1 METLGKLR
9 RRHLVKGESISA
21 IARDTQLSRHTVRKY
36 VAAESGELRYRRKHQ
51 PFPQLGPFRETLTTW
66 LEVESQRPVRERRTA
81 MRLFEAL
88 RREGYGGGYDSV
100 RRFVKR
106 WKKAQRPSVTQA
118 FVPLAF
124 APGAKYQ
131 FDWSHERVELSGVL
145 QTVKVAHFRLCYS
158 RRPFV
163 VAYPRETQEMVFD
176 AHNRAF
182 AAWGGVPLAGIY
194 DNPRT
199 LVDAILVGK
208 ERQFNRRFL
217 ALMNHY
223 LVEPIACTP
232 AAGWEKGQVENQVGT
247 LREWLFTPR
256 LQFAHFADLNAWLA
270 RRCQEL
276 EQRPHPEQKD
286 RTIGQLF
293 AEERTG
299 LRPFTAAFDG
309 YVEHPLRVSSTCLV
323 NYDRNRYSVPAA
335 YAGKPVSLRAYAERI
350 QIVAD
355 ERVVADHPRG
365 FGRGQSL
372 FNPWHY
378 LPILERKPGAL
389 RDGAPFQQWDLP
401 TAIRQ
406 VQARLMKQPRG
417 DKAFVEL
424 LLAGRQHGLE
434 PLEVAC
440 ALALEQGT
448 VSAAVVLNHLHR
460 LVSPSPPPPLPTP
473 ERLRLTLEPQAD
485 CARYDRLRPTEVR
498 HAH

>member
-21 IARDTQLSRHTVRKY
+21 IARDTHLSRQTVRKY
-36 VAAESGELRYRRKHQ
+36 LAARDEPRYSRKHQ
-51 PFPQLGPFRETLTTW
+51 PFPQLGPFRETLTAW
-66 LEVESQRPVRERRTA
+66 LEGDRQRPVRERRTA
-81 MRLFEAL
+81 MRLFNAL
-88 RREGYGGGYDSV
+88 RQEGYRGGYDSV

-106 WKKAQRPSVTQA
+106 WKKSQRPAVTQA

-131 FDWSHERVELSGVL
+131 FDWSHEVVELGGVL

-158 RRPFV
+158 RRSFV
-163 VAYPRETQEMVFD
+163 AAYPRETQEMVFD

-194 DNPRT
+194 DNPKT
-199 LVDAILVGK
+199 VVDVILAGK
-208 ERQFNRRFL
+208 ARQFNRRFL

-223 LVEPIACTP
+223 LIEPIACTP

-247 LREWLFTPR
+247 LRDWLFTPR
-256 LQFAHFADLNAWLA
+256 LQFACWEDLNVWLA

-276 EQRPHPEQKD
+276 EQRPHPDQLD
-286 RTIGQLF
+286 RTIGELF
-293 AEERTG
+293 AEERAQ

-309 YVEHPLRVSSTCLV
+309 YVEHTVRASSTCLV

-335 YAGKPVSLRAYAERI
+335 YAGKLVSVKAYAERI
-350 QIVAD
+350 QVVAD
-355 ERVVADHPRG
+355 EQLLAEHPRC

-378 LPILERKPGAL
+378 LPVLERKPGAL
-389 RDGAPFQQWDLP
+389 RDGAPFQQWALP
-401 TAIRQ
+401 EAFRC
-406 VQARLMKQPRG
+406 VYERLMKQPGG
-417 DKAFVEL
+417 DTACVDL

-448 VSAAVVLNHLHR
+448 VSAPVVLNQLHR
-460 LVSPSPPPPLPTP
+460 LLSPRLPDTLPIP
-473 ERLRLTLEPQAD
+473 ERLRLTLEPAAN
-485 CARYDRLRPTEVR
+485 CARYDQLRSTEVR
-498 HAH
+498 HAR

>member
-9 RRHLVKGESISA
+9 RRHLVKGDSLSA
-21 IARDTQLSRHTVRKY
+21 IARDTHLSRNTVRKY
-36 VAAESGELRYRRKHQ
+36 VAAEAGEPRYVRKHQ
-51 PFPQLGPFRETLTTW
+51 PFPQLGPFRDTLSAW
-66 LEVESQRPVRERRTA
+66 LETESQRPARERRTA

-88 RREGYGGGYDSV
+88 QQEGYGGGYDSI

-106 WKKAQRPSVTQA
+106 WRKAQRPSVTHA
-118 FVPLAF
+118 FVPLVF

-131 FDWSHERVELSGVL
+131 FDWSHEVVELGGVI
-145 QTVKVAHFRLCYS
+145 QTIKVAHFRLCYS
-158 RRPFV
+158 RRPFL

-194 DNPRT
+194 DNPKT

-223 LVEPIACTP
+223 LIEPIACTP

-256 LQFAHFADLNAWLA
+256 LQFAGFEDLNAWLA
-270 RRCQEL
+270 LRCQEL

-286 RTIGQLF
+286 CTIGQLF
-293 AEERTG
+293 EEERAL
-299 LRPFTAAFDG
+299 LRPFAAAFDG
-309 YVEHPLRVSSTCLV
+309 YLEHPLRVSATCLV

-335 YAGKPVSLRAYAERI
+335 YAGKPVTLRAYATRI
-350 QIVAD
+350 QVVAD
-355 ERVVADHPRG
+355 AQVLADHPRC

-378 LPILERKPGAL
+378 LPVLERKPGAL
-389 RDGAPFQQWDLP
+389 RDGAPFQDWDLP
-401 TAIRQ
+401 AALRR
-406 VQARLMKQPRG
+406 VQARLMPQPGG
-417 DKAFVEL
+417 DKACVEL
-424 LLAGRQHGLE
+424 LLAGRQYGLE
-434 PLEVAC
+434 SLEVAC

-448 VSAAVVLNHLHR
+448 ITAAIVLNHLHR
-460 LVSPSPPPPLPTP
+460 LLAPRPPEPLPTP
-473 ERLRLTLEPQAD
+473 ARLHLTLEPQAD
-485 CARYDRLRPTEVR
+485 CARYDRLRCREGS

>member
-21 IARDTQLSRHTVRKY
+21 IARDTHLSRNTVRKY
-36 VAAESGELRYRRKHQ
+36 VAAAIDEPRYVRKRQ
-51 PFPQLGPFRETLTTW
+51 PFPQLGPFRDTLVAW
-66 LEVESQRPVRERRTA
+66 LERESQRPVRERRTA
-81 MRLFEAL
+81 KRLFEAL
-88 RREGYGGGYDSV
+88 QQEGYGGGYDSV

-106 WKKAQRPSVTQA
+106 WKQAQRPAVTQA

-131 FDWSHERVELSGVL
+131 FDWSHEVVELDGVI

-194 DNPRT
+194 DHPKT
-199 LVDAILVGK
+199 VVDAILVGK

-217 ALMNHY
+217 ALMNHFA
-223 LVEPIACTP
+223 VEPIACTP

-256 LQFAHFADLNAWLA
+256 LQFAGFADLNDWLA
-270 RRCQEL
+270 RRCQDL
-276 EQRPHPEQKD
+276 EQRLHPEQKD
-286 RTIGQLF
+286 HTIGQLF
-293 AEERTG
+293 EEERAV

-309 YVEHPLRVSSTCLV
+309 YVEHTLRVSSTCLV

-350 QIVAD
+350 ENRSGRCD
-355 ERVVADHPRG
+355 PR
-365 FGRGQSL
+365 R
-372 FNPWHY
+372 
-378 LPILERKPGAL
+378 
-389 RDGAPFQQWDLP
+389 
-401 TAIRQ
+401 T
-406 VQARLMKQPRG
+406 
-417 DKAFVEL
+417 
-424 LLAGRQHGLE
+424 
-434 PLEVAC
+434 
-440 ALALEQGT
+440 
-448 VSAAVVLNHLHR
+448 
-460 LVSPSPPPPLPTP
+460 PPL
-473 ERLRLTLEPQAD
+473 
-485 CARYDRLRPTEVR
+485 LRPRPVPL
-498 HAH
+498 

>member
-9 RRHLVKGESISA
+9 RRHLVKGESLSA
-21 IARDTQLSRHTVRKY
+21 IARDTQLSRNTVRKY
-36 VAAESGELRYRRKHQ
+36 VAMESGEPRYVRKHQ
-51 PFPQLGPFRETLTTW
+51 PFPQLGPFCERLAAW
-66 LEVESQRPVRERRTA
+66 LVADSQRPVRERRTA

-88 RREGYGGGYDSV
+88 QQAGYGGGYDSV

-106 WKKAQRPSVTQA
+106 WQQVQRPAVTHA
-118 FVPLAF
+118 FVPLTF

-131 FDWSHERVELSGVL
+131 FDWSHEVVELGGVP

-158 RRPFV
+158 RRALL

-182 AAWGGVPLAGIY
+182 ASWGGVPVAGIY

-223 LVEPIACTP
+223 LIEPIACTP

-256 LQFAHFADLNAWLA
+256 LQFAHFDDLNAWLA

-276 EQRPHPEQKD
+276 EQRPHPDQQD

-293 AEERTG
+293 EEERVH

-323 NYDRNRYSVPAA
+323 NFDCNRYSVPAA
-335 YAGKPVSLRAYAERI
+335 HAGKPASLRAYAQRI

-355 ERVVADHPRG
+355 QQIVADHSRS
-365 FGRGQSL
+365 FGRGQSI
-372 FNPWHY
+372 FDPWHY

-389 RDGAPFQQWDLP
+389 RDGAPFQQWALP
-401 TAIRQ
+401 DAIRR
-406 VQARLMKQPRG
+406 VQERLMQQAGG

-424 LLAGRQHGLE
+424 LLAGRQQGLE

-448 VSAAVVLNHLHR
+448 PTAAVVLNHLHR
-460 LVSPSPPPPLPTP
+460 LLSPRPLPTLP
-473 ERLRLTLEPQAD
+473 TPAGLRLTVEPQAD
-485 CARYDRLRPTEVR
+485 CARYDRLRQPEVS

>member
-21 IARDTQLSRHTVRKY
+21 IARDIHLSRNTVRKY
-36 VAAESGELRYRRKHQ
+36 VAAQACEPRYTRKQQ
-51 PFPQLGPFRETLTTW
+51 PFPQLGPYRETLTAW
-66 LEVESQRPVRERRTA
+66 LEMEGQRPLRERRTA

-88 RREGYGGGYDSV
+88 RQEGYRGGYDSV

-106 WKKAQRPSVTQA
+106 WKKAQGPSVTQA

-131 FDWSHERVELSGVL
+131 FDWSHEVVELDGVL

-158 RRPFV
+158 RQSFV

-182 AAWGGVPLAGIY
+182 AFWGGVPLAGIY
-194 DNPRT
+194 DNPKT

-223 LVEPIACTP
+223 LIEPIACTP

-256 LQFAHFADLNAWLA
+256 LKFAHFADLNAWLA
-270 RRCQEL
+270 LRCQEL
-276 EQRPHPEQKD
+276 GLRPHPDEKE
-286 RTIGQLF
+286 RTIRQVF
-293 AEERTG
+293 EEERPH
-299 LRPFTAAFDG
+299 LRPFTASFDG
-309 YVEHPLRVSSTCLV
+309 YVEHTLRVSSTCLV
-323 NYDRNRYSVPAA
+323 RYDRNRYSAPAA
-335 YAGKPVSLRAYAERI
+335 YAGKLISLRAYAERV

-355 ERVVADHPRG
+355 EQTLADHPRC
-365 FGRGQSL
+365 FGRGRSI

-378 LPILERKPGAL
+378 LPVLERKPGAL

-401 TAIRQ
+401 GAIRR
-406 VQARLMKQPRG
+406 VQERLMKQRG
-417 DKAFVEL
+417 GDRAFVEL

-434 PLEVAC
+434 ALEVAC
-440 ALALEQGT
+440 ELAWEQGT
-448 VSAAVVLNHLHR
+448 ISAAVVLNHLHR
-460 LVSPSPPPPLPTP
+460 LLSPRPPETLCTP
-473 ERLRLTLEPQAD
+473 ERLRLALEPVAD
-485 CARYDRLRPTEVR
+485 CARYDRLRQVEAS
-498 HAH
+498 HAD

>member
-21 IARDTQLSRHTVRKY
+21 IARDTQLSRNTVRKY
-36 VAAESGELRYRRKHQ
+36 VVAELSEPRYPRKQQ
-51 PFPQLGPFRETLTTW
+51 PFPQLGPFRETLTAW
-66 LEVESQRPVRERRTA
+66 LERASQRPVRERRTA
-81 MRLFEAL
+81 KRLFEAL
-88 RREGYGGGYDSV
+88 QQEGYGGGYDSV

-106 WKKAQRPSVTQA
+106 WKQTPRPAVTQA

-124 APGAKYQ
+124 APGATYQ
-131 FDWSHERVELSGVL
+131 FDWSHEVVELGGVL

-182 AAWGGVPLAGIY
+182 AAWGGVPSAGIY
-194 DNPRT
+194 DNPKT
-199 LVDAILVGK
+199 VVDAILVGK
-208 ERQFNRRFL
+208 DRQFNRRFL

-223 LVEPIACTP
+223 LIEPIACTP
-232 AAGWEKGQVENQVGT
+232 AAGWEKGQVENQVGP

-256 LQFAHFADLNAWLA
+256 LKFAHFDAWNAWLA

-276 EQRPHPEQKD
+276 EHRAHPDQQD

-293 AEERTG
+293 EEERTP

-309 YVEHPLRVSSTCLV
+309 YVEHTLRVSSTCLV
-323 NYDRNRYSVPAA
+323 HYDRNRYSVPAA
-335 YAGKPVSLRAYAERI
+335 YAGKLVSLRAYAGCI
-350 QIVAD
+350 QIVA
-355 ERVVADHPRG
+355 EEQLLAEHPRC
-365 FGRGQSL
+365 FGRGQAR

-378 LPILERKPGAL
+378 LPVLERKPGAL
-389 RDGAPFQQWDLP
+389 RDGAPFQQWAWPD
-401 TAIRQ
+401 AIRR
-406 VQARLMKQPRG
+406 VQARLMPQPRG
-417 DKAFVEL
+417 DKACVEL

-434 PLEVAC
+434 SLEVAC

-448 VSAAVVLNHLHR
+448 VTAAVILNHLHR
-460 LVSPSPPPPLPTP
+460 LLSPRLPEPLPIP
-473 ERLRLTLEPQAD
+473 ERLRLTLEPVAD
-485 CARYDRLRPTEVR
+485 CARYDRLRPTEVSYAR
-498 HAH
+498 